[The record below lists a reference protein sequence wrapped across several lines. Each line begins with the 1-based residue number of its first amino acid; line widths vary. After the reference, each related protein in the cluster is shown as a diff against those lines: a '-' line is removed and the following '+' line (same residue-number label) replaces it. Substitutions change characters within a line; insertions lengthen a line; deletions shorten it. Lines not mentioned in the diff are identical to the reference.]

1 MKVQITSYSAT
12 MVFEGNK
19 ANFAVALLDLNG
31 NAIGSL
37 TYIHSSG
44 YESYGVVCNTPKE

>member
-19 ANFAVALLDLNG
+19 ASFSVALLDLDG
-31 NAIGSL
+31 NSVGSL

-44 YESYGVVCNTPKE
+44 YESYAAVCNRPKD

>member
-1 MKVQITSYSAT
+1 MKVQITSYSET

-19 ANFAVALLDLNG
+19 ANFVVILLDLDG
-31 NAIGSL
+31 NSVGSL

-44 YESYGVVCNTPKE
+44 YESYFAVCNRPKE